1 MSRKP
6 KDGAKEWNLHV
17 QRVSMHLYWPLH
29 EAATHKQKEFGEWVL
44 DILKKA
50 AEDELGIKLPKRG
63 KLKISASSRAS
74 SDSDD

>member
-17 QRVSMHLYWPLH
+17 QRVSMELYWPFH
-29 EAATHKQKEFGEWVL
+29 RAANNAEKEFGEWVL

-50 AEDELGIKLPKRG
+50 TEDELGIKLPKRG
-63 KLKISASSRAS
+63 KSKP
-74 SDSDD
+74 